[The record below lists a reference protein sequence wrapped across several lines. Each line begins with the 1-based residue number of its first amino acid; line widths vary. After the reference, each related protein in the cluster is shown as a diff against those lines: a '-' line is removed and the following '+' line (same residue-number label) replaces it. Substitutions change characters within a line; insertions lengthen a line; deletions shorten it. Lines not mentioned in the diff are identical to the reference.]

1 MNNYWVQN
9 IKNWV
14 FFSLFSELMAAQQK
28 HKQLLKSYMKS
39 ERPLEDTEIGRI
51 DRLLRKVMYKR
62 FLMRKF

>member
-1 MNNYWVQN
+1 MYL
-9 IKNWV
+9 
-14 FFSLFSELMAAQQK
+14 FFFCFSELMAAQQK

-39 ERPLEDTEIGRI
+39 ERPLEETEIGRI